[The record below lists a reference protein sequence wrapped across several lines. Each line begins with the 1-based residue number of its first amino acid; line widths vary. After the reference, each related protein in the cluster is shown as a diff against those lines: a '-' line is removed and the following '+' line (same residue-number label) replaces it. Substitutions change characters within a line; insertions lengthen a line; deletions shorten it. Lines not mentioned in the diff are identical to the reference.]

1 MLLTFV
7 CLCITI
13 VAIQLIERLA
23 LPRSGQRRLL
33 RRVRLLAVMP
43 VVVFFATVFMI
54 TYRPILSMVA
64 TIIAFS
70 IVVVINNAKFRVLKE
85 PLVYSDFSLLREAI
99 RHPALYV
106 RYIGVGKLTLC
117 ALASIAAIALGISL
131 EPPVVQRPD
140 PDDYFPTLIYLAI
153 VIGMIYAVTRGPLRP
168 PLIKFLKQFG
178 STADPRTDMDKLSL
192 VACLVVYFFLAGQ
205 PSKPA
210 KKKRKRTKTSHQT
223 ADVKPASPVLAA
235 PPHPDLHRPDI
246 VVVQAESFFD
256 VRRLNTAI
264 PKTLL
269 SHLDAICAES
279 RFHGRLTVPAW
290 GANTMRTEFEFLSG
304 LPNESLGYDKFNPY
318 LSLAKRPV
326 WTIAHTLRLL
336 GYQTVCVH
344 PFESAFFDR
353 DIVFPN
359 LGFDRFIDVREFDGA
374 ERFGPYVSDL
384 AVAAKIEAL
393 LGEAEAPLFVFAI
406 TMENHGKWE
415 PGRLQE
421 VVPDSAALGPLDL
434 YLHHISN
441 TDKVIAQLR
450 ERLLA
455 HPREAVFCLYGD
467 HVPSLPVEFDRNG
480 YSDERTDYFVWRR
493 RGEPG
498 QAFDTSADTLQRLV
512 LQAALTPA

>member
-106 RYIGVGKLTLC
+106 RYIGVAKLTLC

-205 PSKPA
+205 PPA
-210 KKKRKRTKTSHQT
+210 KKKKRKRTKTSHQT
-223 ADVKPASPVLAA
+223 AEAKPALPVIAA
-235 PPHPDLHRPDI
+235 PPYPDLQRPDI
-246 VVVQAESFFD
+246 VVIQAESFFD
-256 VRRLNTAI
+256 ARRLNQAI
-264 PKTLL
+264 PRELL
-269 SHLDAICAES
+269 SHLDEICNEANYY
-279 RFHGRLTVPAW
+279 GRLTVPAW

-304 LPNESLGYDKFNPY
+304 LPNETLGYDRFNPY
-318 LSLAKRPV
+318 LSLGKRPV

-336 GYQTVCVH
+336 GYRTICIH
-344 PFESAFFDR
+344 PFEAKFFDR

-359 LGFDRFIDVREFDGA
+359 LGFDRFIDVTEFNNA
-374 ERFGPYVSDL
+374 QRFGPYISDL
-384 AVAAKIEAL
+384 AVAAKIESL
-393 LGEAEAPLFVFAI
+393 LNENNEPQFIFAI

-415 PGRLQE
+415 IGRLQTTL
-421 VVPDSAALGPLDL
+421 PDSASLSPLEL
-434 YLHHISN
+434 YLRHLAN
-441 TDKVIAQLR
+441 TNKVILKLR
-450 ERLLA
+450 DHLQR

-467 HVPSLPVEFDRNG
+467 HVPSLPADFERNG
-480 YSDERTDYFVWRR
+480 YTDERTDYFIWRR
-493 RGEPG
+493 GSKGG
-498 QAFDTSADTLQRLV
+498 QNLNTTSDVLHRLV
-512 LQAALTPA
+512 LKTALTPA